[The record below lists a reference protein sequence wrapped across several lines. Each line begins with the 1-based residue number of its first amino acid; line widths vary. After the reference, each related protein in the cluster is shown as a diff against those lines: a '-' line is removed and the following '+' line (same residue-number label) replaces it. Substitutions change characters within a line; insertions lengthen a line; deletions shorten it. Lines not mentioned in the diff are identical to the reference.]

1 MNDDRVI
8 WSNKYDRIN
17 TDIFEIQDEIVTK
30 IIRCIVGEIEIT
42 SLKRA
47 HRKPTENM
55 TS

>member
-30 IIRCIVGEIEIT
+30 KLLDALWEK
-42 SLKRA
+42 SK
-47 HRKPTENM
+47 
-55 TS
+55 